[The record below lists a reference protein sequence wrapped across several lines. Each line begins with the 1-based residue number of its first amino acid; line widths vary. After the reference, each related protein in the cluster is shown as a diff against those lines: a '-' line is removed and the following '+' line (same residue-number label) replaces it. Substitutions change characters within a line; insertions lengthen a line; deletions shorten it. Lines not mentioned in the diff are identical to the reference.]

1 MRAGLVAALLGLA
14 LASPANA
21 QSTSAPGATA
31 GAGSMTNPTGTPA
44 TPPVVVTDLDL
55 PLEKPVYV
63 NPNPTPTPPEPPPTP
78 DDGDT
83 DDPRD
88 EPPPVIYGEE
98 IDSENDTIFYVL
110 DRSGS
115 MDWDEATYTDID
127 GSRRR
132 GTRMDRAK
140 TELSRSIL
148 GLSRNFR
155 FNVLAYDCGN
165 FQWRRTLQEANDANK
180 SSALAWIRGLHP
192 GGATGT
198 GPAVAQALYSDRDNM
213 SVVLL
218 TDGEPN
224 CGLDGYSDFDMNAH
238 RRCIRNEN
246 VQNATINVFGI
257 AASGQYRR
265 FCQNVAAD
273 NGGTYFDVP

>member
-31 GAGSMTNPTGTPA
+31 GAGSMTNPTSTPA

-110 DRSGS
+110 DISGS
-115 MDWDEATYTDID
+115 MDWDTQSYTTLD
-127 GSRRR
+127 GGSAR
-132 GTRMDRAK
+132 GTRMERAK
-140 TELSRSIL
+140 TELMRSIM
-148 GLSRNFR
+148 GLSRNFK
-155 FNVLAYDCGN
+155 FNIIAFDCGT
-165 FQWRRTLQEANDANK
+165 RRWQQSMQEANDANK
-180 SSALAWIRGLHP
+180 QAGMAWVRALRP
-192 GGATGT
+192 TGATGT
-198 GPAVAQALYSDRDNM
+198 GPATALALGDKENM

-218 TDGEPN
+218 TDGAPN
-224 CGLDGYSDFDMNAH
+224 CGANGFNGHRSMISNA
-238 RRCIRNEN
+238 NS
-246 VQNATINVFGI
+246 QGATINVFGI
-257 AASGQYRR
+257 AASGSYRQ
-265 FCQNVAAD
+265 FCQNVASD
-273 NGGTYFDVP
+273 SGGSYFDVP